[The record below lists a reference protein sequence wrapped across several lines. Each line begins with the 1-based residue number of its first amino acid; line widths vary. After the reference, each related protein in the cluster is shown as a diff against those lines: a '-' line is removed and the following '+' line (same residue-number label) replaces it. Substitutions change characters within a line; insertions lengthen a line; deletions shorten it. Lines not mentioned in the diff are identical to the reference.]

1 MSRPRRVTP
10 RFPSII
16 HQAAA
21 ASAPVFNSPDDHII
35 PPPKRDGQLQGRRE
49 MARERK
55 KIKNE
60 VEEEERGKKAPER
73 HSEIERFPSI
83 CFAFNTLCHT
93 NCSLFLKKNLNFDTI
108 NPVKTLL

>member
-1 MSRPRRVTP
+1 
-10 RFPSII
+10 
-16 HQAAA
+16 
-21 ASAPVFNSPDDHII
+21 
-35 PPPKRDGQLQGRRE
+35 

-93 NCSLFLKKNLNFDTI
+93 NCSLRNRNFDTI